1 MKWFITDYKK
11 EYLYGDCHLEEW
23 GHYFPLVGARIKVKL
38 FFLLWIT
45 YSSFEYGGFKTLM
58 QQGQ

>member
-1 MKWFITDYKK
+1 MKCFITDYKK
-11 EYLYGDCHLEEW
+11 EYLYGDCHLEEC

-45 YSSFEYGGFKTLM
+45 YSSFEYKS
-58 QQGQ
+58 